1 MKLVLAESLSILQS
15 IVESMDVGL
24 YVLDRN
30 LRIQAVNTKGS
41 RWLAKDDAAACT
53 ECYREIHGKGHAC
66 ENCPTLR
73 TFKSG
78 KTERLQMK
86 VEHGGQSRYYS
97 LTASPLRLEKDQE
110 FSYVVEMVQDITA
123 EKRASEEIS
132 RLNDFNKAII
142 DNAPVAIF
150 TLDRHGT
157 FTSVNPALALISGL
171 GSEAEAKLI
180 GFNWLKNPY
189 TIKSGLAA
197 HLKRGLRGEAF
208 QLEDFLF
215 NTYRGDRPHYIDF
228 KGVPLRGKD
237 GQLEGLLC
245 IIEETTHRVNEKKL
259 LNEKNIALK
268 EHLQR
273 VDVRDTF
280 IGESASIKKV
290 RTLISLVARSD
301 TPVLIL
307 GETGTGKELVAR
319 AIHAQS
325 LRSTNPF
332 VVINSSAL
340 QENMV
345 ESELFGHKKGAFTGA
360 NADKLGLLKIAH
372 SGTFFMDE
380 VGDLNSSIQAKFLR
394 VLETGAFRRLG
405 DTQEISVDVRF
416 IFATNKDLER
426 EVMEKSFRKDLFYRL
441 NGFTVIVPPLRER
454 KEDIPLLLDYF
465 LRKFAR
471 GGRKKTIT
479 EPAMALLIDYAW
491 PGNVR
496 ELANAVERV
505 VLISAN
511 RDEIEVGD
519 FPQSMRDVPSG
530 IEEGRAMPS
539 EEQVAALSQME
550 RDYVRSV
557 LNSVGGNKSK
567 AARIL
572 GISRRTLYRA
582 IGKPM

>member
-1 MKLVLAESLSILQS
+1 MRASP
-15 IVESMDVGL
+15 D
-24 YVLDRN
+24 
-30 LRIQAVNTKGS
+30 
-41 RWLAKDDAAACT
+41 
-53 ECYREIHGKGHAC
+53 
-66 ENCPTLR
+66 
-73 TFKSG
+73 
-78 KTERLQMK
+78 
-86 VEHGGQSRYYS
+86 YYF
-97 LTASPLRLEKDQE
+97 LTASPLRLEKGQE
-110 FSYVVEMVQDITA
+110 FSYVVETVQDITA
-123 EKRASEEIS
+123 EKSAAEEIS

-180 GFNWLKNPY
+180 GFNWLKNPF

-208 QLEDFLF
+208 QLEDFPF

-245 IIEETTHRVNEKKL
+245 IIEETTHKVNEKKL

-273 VDVRDTF
+273 VDARDTF
-280 IGESASIKKV
+280 TGKSASIKKV
-290 RTLISLVARSD
+290 KTLISLVARSD

-325 LRSTNPF
+325 LRSANPF

-345 ESELFGHKKGAFTGA
+345 ESELFGYRKGAFTGA

-416 IFATNKDLER
+416 IFATNKDLEQ
-426 EVMEKSFRKDLFYRL
+426 EVNEKSFRKDLFYRL
-441 NGFTVIVPPLRER
+441 NGFTIVVPPLRER
-454 KEDIPLLLDYF
+454 REDIPLLVEYF
-465 LRKFAR
+465 LRKFLK
-471 GGRKKTIT
+471 GGREKTIT
-479 EPAMALLIDYAW
+479 GPAMELLMDYSW

-511 RDEIEVGD
+511 RDEIEVED
-519 FPQSMRDVPSG
+519 FPQGMRAAPSG
-530 IEEGRAMPS
+530 VEEGPARPS
-539 EEQVAALSQME
+539 REQATALSQMARE
-550 RDYVRSV
+550 YVRSV
-557 LNSVGGNKSK
+557 LDSVGGNKSK

-582 IGKPM
+582 IGKPT